1 MVAVGAEPPQRATWM
16 WAAASRA
23 EGEGGS
29 FLPLSVALLAEC
41 NCCIRHQGTH
51 RLMRAGR
58 MGAHICCQ
66 VHTRKSRGL
75 TPAKFLAR
83 LGHWKQLFTKTDL
96 EEAPARLHLPAL
108 LTSQRLGTFP

>member
-1 MVAVGAEPPQRATWM
+1 MDGCPYV
-16 WAAASRA
+16 
-23 EGEGGS
+23 
-29 FLPLSVALLAEC
+29 LS
-41 NCCIRHQGTH
+41 
-51 RLMRAGR
+51 
-58 MGAHICCQ
+58 

-96 EEAPARLHLPAL
+96 EETPALHLPAL